1 MHVYANLAIL
11 GVSGIVLLGFQSL
24 KLFESPV
31 AFALAA
37 GCYLIFLAISFLNT
51 RTWLEKEHDRKILRL
66 RETYERKIRRLK
78 NEYDTATLEKTIR
91 DGTRTLIKN
100 AVDYFKIENIKKEM
114 KPSAAIQNLQLDKYG
129 QIIELLADFSLI
141 LPDYDENRRIVQQE
155 INHQIEIYRID
166 ESLFA
171 EFLRTIMG
179 KYLMTVNK
187 KIRERI
193 ALETPSLKL
202 CPACSSRIPVKASV
216 CRHCGHRLDDHANLV
231 VRVDSAPGETET
243 EAIRHGME
251 RFREG
256 ELSEAVKHF
265 TRAIEL
271 NPDSGDALFRR
282 GVILEKM
289 GDAIGSL
296 RDLRGAAQL
305 GHEKARR
312 RLLAMRG
319 DQTQE
324 WAVD

>member
-24 KLFESPV
+24 KLFDSPV

-51 RTWLEKEHDRKILRL
+51 RTWLEKEHDRKIQRL

-202 CPACSSRIPVKASV
+202 CPACSAKIPVRASV
-216 CRHCGHRLDDHANLV
+216 CRHCGYHLENTVNLV
-231 VRVDSAPGETET
+231 VRADTPSEET
-243 EAIRHGME
+243 EADSIRKGME
-251 RFREG
+251 SFRQG
-256 ELSEAVKHF
+256 QLADAAKHF
-265 TRAIEL
+265 SQAIET
-271 NPDSGDALFRR
+271 NPESADTLFRR
-282 GVILEKM
+282 GVVLEKM
-289 GDAIGSL
+289 GDANGSL
-296 RDLRGAAQL
+296 RDLREAARR
-305 GHEKARR
+305 GNEKARR
-312 RLLAMRG
+312 RLLTLRAE
-319 DQTQE
+319 QTQE